1 MKFARY
7 GRLIGRSW
15 IGLGLSVGML
25 LAQGGRFLGQPVGR
39 PAAEQAR
46 QLQGVGFDQK
56 LNGQLPLNATFRNE
70 TGAEITLGSLF
81 QGKPVIVAPV
91 YYECPMLC
99 TQVLNGVV
107 SSLKAVSFEPGKD
120 FDVVVFSFDPSET
133 AELARQKKETYL
145 KRYGRPET
153 AAGWHFLTADPDTV
167 RAMTEAMGFR
177 FTYDPDTRQFAHAS
191 GIVVATPEGR
201 IARYLYGIEYAP
213 RDVRL
218 GLIEAA
224 DSKIGNPVDQV
235 LLFCFHYD
243 PGAGKYTSVAMNI
256 LRLVAV
262 ATLVVLFGFL
272 FIMLRRDRRVAGG
285 SVARQ

>member
-1 MKFARY
+1 MKFSSQ
-7 GRLIGRSW
+7 GRAALRALT
-15 IGLGLSVGML
+15 GLGLAAGML

-39 PAAEQAR
+39 PAAERAR
-46 QLQGVGFDQK
+46 QLEGVGFDQK
-56 LNGQLPLNATFRNE
+56 LNGQLPMGAAFRDE
-70 TGAEITLGSLF
+70 TGADVTLGSLF
-81 QGKPVIVAPV
+81 HDRPVLVAPV

-153 AAGWHFLTADPDTV
+153 AAGWHFLTADPDTI
-167 RAMTEAMGFR
+167 RQMTDAMGFR

-191 GIVVATPEGR
+191 GILVATPEGR

-224 DSKIGNPVDQV
+224 GNKIGNPVDQV

-262 ATLVVLFGFL
+262 ATLVVLLGFMIL
-272 FIMLRRDRRVAGG
+272 MLRRDRRVAGG
-285 SVARQ
+285 SAAP